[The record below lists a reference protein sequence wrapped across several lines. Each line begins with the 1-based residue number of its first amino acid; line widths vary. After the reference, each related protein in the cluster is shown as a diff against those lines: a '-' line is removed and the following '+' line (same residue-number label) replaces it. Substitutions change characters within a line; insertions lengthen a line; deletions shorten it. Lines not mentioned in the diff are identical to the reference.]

1 MQRSQ
6 RDHSCVSLAERLL
19 SSGGIPAS
27 SAAPSSDADDDDDD
41 EDDEDDDEDEV
52 LVVDLEGK
60 RAALMEGTSS
70 MRRSVSV
77 KC

>member
-1 MQRSQ
+1 MKSRLERQRLQQMLDPDRSTPT
-6 RDHSCVSLAERLL
+6 
-19 SSGGIPAS
+19 SSGR
-27 SAAPSSDADDDDDD
+27 SDADDDDDD